1 MALRYTSLRLER
13 RVRLGLSGKKLAVET
28 TTLPSQPEIDRLVA
42 RLCVGEVE
50 ALETLY
56 DCYAGQVYGFLL
68 RSVEP
73 GVAEEL
79 LQDVFLTLWQK
90 AAQYDATLG
99 SFNAWFFTL
108 VRHRLYD
115 VLRKQPKLRI
125 ESLFSLLEVSQAQP
139 DFWEDNQVGTEEL
152 VLQLLR
158 TEEIR
163 QALRELPIEQR
174 QIIFMTYFG
183 GFSQRELADQLNL
196 PVSTVKGRARLG
208 LKRLRQLVTE

>member
-1 MALRYTSLRLER
+1 M
-13 RVRLGLSGKKLAVET
+13 
-28 TTLPSQPEIDRLVA
+28 
-42 RLCVGEVE
+42 
-50 ALETLY
+50 
-56 DCYAGQVYGFLL
+56 
-68 RSVEP
+68 
-73 GVAEEL
+73 
-79 LQDVFLTLWQK
+79 
-90 AAQYDATLG
+90 
-99 SFNAWFFTL
+99 
-108 VRHRLYD
+108 RHRLYD

-125 ESLFSLLEVSQAQP
+125 ESLFSLLEGSQTQP
-139 DFWEDNQVGTEEL
+139 GFLEDSQPGTEEL

-208 LKRLRQLVTE
+208 LQRLRQLVTE

>member
-1 MALRYTSLRLER
+1 M
-13 RVRLGLSGKKLAVET
+13 
-28 TTLPSQPEIDRLVA
+28 
-42 RLCVGEVE
+42 
-50 ALETLY
+50 Y
-56 DCYAGQVYGFLL
+56 DYYAGQVYGFLL

-73 GVAEEL
+73 EVAEEL

-90 AAQYDATLG
+90 ANQYDATLG

-125 ESLFSLLEVSQAQP
+125 ESLFSLLEGSQTQP
-139 DFWEDNQVGTEEL
+139 GFLEDSQPGTEEL

-208 LKRLRQLVTE
+208 LQRLRQLVTE

>member
-1 MALRYTSLRLER
+1 MLCGAGVWFFTAL
-13 RVRLGLSGKKLAVET
+13 
-28 TTLPSQPEIDRLVA
+28 
-42 RLCVGEVE
+42 
-50 ALETLY
+50 
-56 DCYAGQVYGFLL
+56 
-68 RSVEP
+68 VEP

-125 ESLFSLLEVSQAQP
+125 ESLFSLLEVSQARP
-139 DFWEDNQVGTEEL
+139 NFWEDNQAGTEEL

-208 LKRLRQLVTE
+208 LQRLRQLVTE

>member
-1 MALRYTSLRLER
+1 M
-13 RVRLGLSGKKLAVET
+13 GLSGKKLTAET
-28 TTLPSQPEIDRLVA
+28 NATLGQPEINRLVA

-56 DCYAGQVYGFLL
+56 DYYAGQVYGFLL

-90 AAQYDATLG
+90 AAQFDATLG

-125 ESLFSLLEVSQAQP
+125 ESLFSLLEDGQAQP
-139 DFWEDNQVGTEEL
+139 GFLEDSQAGTEEL

-208 LKRLRQLVTE
+208 LQRLRQLVTE